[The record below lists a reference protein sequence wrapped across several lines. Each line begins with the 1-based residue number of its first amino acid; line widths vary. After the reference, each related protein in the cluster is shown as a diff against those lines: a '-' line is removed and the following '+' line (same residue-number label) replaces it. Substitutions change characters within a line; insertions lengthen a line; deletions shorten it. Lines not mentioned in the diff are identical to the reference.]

1 MISSLSSIA
10 ASRANG
16 ALSRGPKSPETLRV
30 SAGNSLRHGLTART
44 VLLTNES
51 QDRFQESLDAYLIR
65 LQPRDQVEADLVE
78 EIVVA
83 KWRQRRLW
91 GIEAASL
98 NLEMARQDPDL
109 NTRCIRV
116 EEPTR
121 QAVAF
126 KTLADES
133 NSLHLLNR
141 YETRLIQTC
150 ERALLNL
157 RFLRMMPVEPNEPSP
172 IIDQDICVNS
182 R

>member
-1 MISSLSSIA
+1 MSSLRRIA

-51 QDRFQESLDAYLIR
+51 PQLFQESLNAYLLR

-91 GIEAASL
+91 GIETASL
-98 NLEMARQDPDL
+98 NLEMAPPGPRSQHPL
-109 NTRCIRV
+109 HPRRGAHPPSRRFQNPGRWISK
-116 EEPTR
+116 PPPP
-121 QAVAF
+121 
-126 KTLADES
+126 ES
-133 NSLHLLNR
+133 LRNPPHS
-141 YETRLIQTC
+141 
-150 ERALLNL
+150 NL
-157 RFLRMMPVEPNEPSP
+157 RARPPQPPVPAH
-172 IIDQDICVNS
+172 DA
-182 R
+182 RGTKRT

>member
-1 MISSLSSIA
+1 MSSLRRIA

-16 ALSRGPKSPETLRV
+16 ALSKGPKSPETLRV

-51 QDRFQESLDAYLIR
+51 PTLFQESLNAYLLR

-78 EIVVA
+78 EIVVV

-91 GIEAASL
+91 GIETASL

-109 NTRCIRV
+109 NTRCNV
-116 EEPTR
+116 EEPIR
-121 QAVAF
+121 QAIAF

-157 RFLRMMPVEPNEPSP
+157 RFLRLMPVEPNEPSP
-172 IIDQDICVNS
+172 IIEQQIPA
-182 R
+182 

>member
-1 MISSLSSIA
+1 MSSLRRIA

-16 ALSRGPKSPETLRV
+16 ALSQGPKSPETLRV

-51 QDRFQESLDAYLIR
+51 PTLFQESLNAYLLR

-83 KWRQRRLW
+83 KWRQRRLG

-98 NLEMARQDPDL
+98 NLEMARQDSDL
-109 NTRCIRV
+109 KARCNV
-116 EEPTR
+116 EEPIR
-121 QAVAF
+121 QAIAF

-133 NSLHLLNR
+133 SSLHLLNR

-157 RFLRMMPVEPNEPSP
+157 RFLRMMPNEPSP
-172 IIDQDICVNS
+172 IIEQNISVNS